1 MHLLIGFVPI
11 SFIMCGCVGK
21 CMCVCT
27 TKHNTSNAIYELQ
40 FLWLPLGYLLSFALS
55 LLWPFSC
62 SSFSSLLLSLSI
74 KRILQVICIF
84 VSTLLCSCLSLP
96 HSLSPS
102 LCHPLV
108 VAISVACV
116 RMRRISCGAQR
127 TAHRTSACPSL
138 SHYHSLCLSLPP
150 CLLFVFPLLLSA
162 SSAVQPRRGPKYVIK
177 CIANCLQHAKF
188 VWKIC

>member
-1 MHLLIGFVPI
+1 MAA
-11 SFIMCGCVGK
+11 S
-21 CMCVCT
+21 
-27 TKHNTSNAIYELQ
+27 
-40 FLWLPLGYLLSFALS
+40 WLPPLFRSLSSLAS
-55 LLWPFSC
+55 LLFFFRLPLVVVVDITNFASY
-62 SSFSSLLLSLSI
+62 LH
-74 KRILQVICIF
+74 ICEHII
-84 VSTLLCSCLSLP
+84 VQLPLAPSLP
-96 HSLSPS
+96 LSRSLSPW

-138 SHYHSLCLSLPP
+138 SHSHSLCLFLPP
-150 CLLFVFPLLLSA
+150 CLLFVLPLLLSA